1 MPDALAMLEV
11 DSVARGLLCLDALV
25 KRAPVDVLEANL
37 IEPGRFLILFCGGV
51 AEVEEAHAEA
61 LARAED
67 AVVDQLLLP
76 RAHEAVLTGLRG
88 LVRMGGP
95 DELDTLGVVEGRRVA
110 STLEALDRSLK
121 DADVSLAGVRV
132 AGGLGGRA
140 YYVVFG
146 VQHDVEA
153 ALEAG
158 AAILTARGTL
168 HRVERIARPHA
179 DMVRWLLRPPPF
191 QVEV

>member
-1 MPDALAMLEV
+1 MKEALALIEV
-11 DSVARGLLCLDALV
+11 DSVARGLASLDALV
-25 KRAPVDVLEANL
+25 KKAPVDILEANL
-37 IEPGRFLILFCGGV
+37 IEPGRFLLLFAGGV
-51 AEVEEAHAEA
+51 AEVEESYQEA

-76 RAHEAVLTGLRG
+76 RAHEAILAGLRG
-88 LVRMGGP
+88 KMVLRGA
-95 DELDTLGVVEGRRVA
+95 DELDTLGVIEGRRVA
-110 STLEALDRSLK
+110 GTLEACDRSLK
-121 DADVSLAGVRV
+121 DADVTLAGVRV

-146 VQHDVEA
+146 AQHDVEA
-153 ALEAG
+153 AIDAGKNILEG
-158 AAILTARGTL
+158 RKTL